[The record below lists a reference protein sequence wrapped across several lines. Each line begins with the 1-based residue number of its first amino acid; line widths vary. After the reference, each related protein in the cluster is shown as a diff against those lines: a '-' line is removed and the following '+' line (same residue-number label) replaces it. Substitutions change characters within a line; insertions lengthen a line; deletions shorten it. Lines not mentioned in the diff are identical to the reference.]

1 MYKQFLF
8 RNGAKSFL
16 PYKKGTY
23 GRGTCGRGTCGSGIN
38 SNLDDHLLSLVS
50 GISRMSVK
58 PKLRTKRI
66 SGTGLRFVR

>member
-16 PYKKGTY
+16 PYKRGTY
-23 GRGTCGRGTCGSGIN
+23 GRGTCGSGIN
-38 SNLDDHLLSLVS
+38 SNLDDKLLSLVS